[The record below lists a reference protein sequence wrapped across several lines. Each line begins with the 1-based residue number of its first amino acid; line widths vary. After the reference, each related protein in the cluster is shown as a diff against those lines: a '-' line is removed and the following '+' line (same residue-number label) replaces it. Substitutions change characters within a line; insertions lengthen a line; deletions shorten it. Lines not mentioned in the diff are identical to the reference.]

1 MKTNEVFETNEAVL
15 TGTPGPAFPPAAA
28 VPARPDTAGDPRLP
42 RLAYSVKEAA
52 EILGV
57 SDKTIRRLVDRGLL
71 KPSRAIRHLLIPA
84 SSLQRFLQDTTAK

>member
-1 MKTNEVFETNEAVL
+1 MKANELCEASETGA
-15 TGTPGPAFPPAAA
+15 TGTPGPAAAPAPAVPAAPAAA
-28 VPARPDTAGDPRLP
+28 GDPPLP

-71 KPSRAIRHLLIPA
+71 KPSRAIRHLLIPGKE
-84 SSLQRFLQDTTAK
+84 LERFLQDTTPK